1 MNETLRRALFRS
13 GLDENDVA
21 TQLGVDPKTV
31 RRWLDGRMPYPRLR
45 WQLAAL
51 LETDEIDLWPE
62 LMAARRAAA
71 RPAEVVAIYPHR
83 WSVPRDIWLRLFAN
97 ASREIGMLAYS
108 GLFIA
113 EDAGLVGVLS
123 AQAAAGVSV
132 RVALGDPECPQVA
145 ERGKQEG
152 IDASMAA
159 KIRNALVLYQPLAE
173 TPNAE
178 IRLHRTV
185 LYNSIYLA
193 DDEILVNQHAYGI
206 PAANSPVLHLRNDGH
221 GDLTSG
227 YLASYERIWAS
238 ARRLNQRS

>member
-13 GLDENDVA
+13 GLDENAVA

-45 WQLAAL
+45 WRLATL

-62 LMAARRAAA
+62 LMAARSEAA

-83 WSVPRDIWLRLFAN
+83 WSIPRDTWHRLFSSAT
-97 ASREIGMLAYS
+97 REIAILAYS

-113 EDAGLVGVLS
+113 EDAGLVGVLR
-123 AQAAAGVSV
+123 AQAAAGLRV
-132 RVALGDPECPQVA
+132 RLALGDPDCPQVE
-145 ERGKQEG
+145 ERGTQEG

-159 KIRNALVLYQPLAE
+159 RIRNALVLYQPLKE
-173 TPNAE
+173 TANAE
-178 IRLHRTV
+178 IRLHCTV

-193 DDEILVNQHAYGI
+193 DDEILVNQHSYGI
-206 PAANSPVLHLRNDGH
+206 AAANSPVLHLRHDGQ
-221 GDLTSG
+221 GDLTGG
-227 YLASYERIWAS
+227 YLASYERIWAP
-238 ARRLNQRS
+238 ARHLD